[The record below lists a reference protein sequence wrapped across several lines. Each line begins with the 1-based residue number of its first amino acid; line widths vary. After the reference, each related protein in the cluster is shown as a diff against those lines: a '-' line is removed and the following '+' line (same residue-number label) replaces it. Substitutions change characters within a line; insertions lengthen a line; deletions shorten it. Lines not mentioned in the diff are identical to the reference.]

1 MTPFEMLIPAGNAGS
16 VSHETGGGVLRVMLA
31 GSKAHNSFPDLRQV
45 GLEIDGVPE

>member
-31 GSKAHNSFPDLRQV
+31 GSKAHNSFPDPKLGWLGMSVARK
-45 GLEIDGVPE
+45 